1 MLALSAGLA
10 QAEPTRKVTPAAPV
24 PVEQVLDDY
33 ARRIR
38 ALCLPVDP
46 PVSVVVRLPLEKES

>member
-1 MLALSAGLA
+1 MLALSAGPAL
-10 QAEPTRKVTPAAPV
+10 AEPARKATPAAPV
-24 PVEQVLDDY
+24 PVEQRLDDY
-33 ARRIR
+33 TRRIR